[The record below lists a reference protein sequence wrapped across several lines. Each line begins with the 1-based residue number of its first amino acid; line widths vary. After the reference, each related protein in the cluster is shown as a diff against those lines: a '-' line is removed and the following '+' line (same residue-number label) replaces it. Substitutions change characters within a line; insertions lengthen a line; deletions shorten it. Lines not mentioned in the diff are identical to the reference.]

1 MAARALVNESP
12 SFSCSSQRM
21 QFAATSAVTIQAK
34 GGRDSGSSPVI
45 ASSTL
50 LLRGAAL
57 RAASCGSTPVS
68 LFNLYAAQSKLQ
80 RLTWGE
86 RRLVRGPVHHL
97 ERRPEPL
104 FPAVFL
110 PGHLD
115 HAGAARDR
123 PILDSSAPGRTL

>member
-21 QFAATSAVTIQAK
+21 QLAATSAVTIQAK

-57 RAASCGSTPVS
+57 RAASCGSTPDS

-86 RRLVRGPVHHL
+86 PGLLQGLVHDL

-104 FPAVFL
+104 FPRFS
-110 PGHLD
+110 
-115 HAGAARDR
+115 ARPPR
-123 PILDSSAPGRTL
+123 SR